1 MTMVMLCVAGI
12 RWNGARLV
20 YTSRCRSNPWSPG
33 RRVLS
38 RHDTVS
44 YARENMPETD
54 KDVLDWANLS
64 IREHLE
70 AKSGGEVEWSNT
82 DLLKL
87 CMLVSLEETAS
98 DGLLGDDVLFRSTW
112 DLSLVTHY
120 SVRVRELFMD
130 MCQDIEGDLDSKAR
144 LSYDEYVARYPTHL
158 VSAINDVLYEQ
169 QGYKRMASY
178 GDVSSYQLRRVLDSG
193 VGSPILLAII
203 YLVVAEES
211 GLSLNALSLE
221 EGSYVVMWP
230 KDDGI
235 RLGAQGA
242 LFVIDPYAKGSL
254 ISAQEISEIFNVVVP
269 LQPGSLRDMAEATL
283 LQLLTTHWC
292 LAVQCPPEPLLAI
305 PLDLDVALGEYS
317 DVSVQ
322 VEYDDGRKAPLL
334 SNKGDFWTVS
344 PETMHHMQRCLSAA
358 EKLHILRDGT
368 VESTVRLALC
378 QYFCH
383 DYQKAIESL
392 EKVLEQCGDD
402 DSLIDLERIEVLQNK
417 CRLLLR
423 T

>member
-1 MTMVMLCVAGI
+1 MTMVILGVAGI

-112 DLSLVTHY
+112 DLSLIKHY

-178 GDVSSYQLRRVLDSG
+178 GDVSSFQLRRVLDSG

-254 ISAQEISEIFNVVVP
+254 MSAQEISEIFDVVVP

-322 VEYDDGRKAPLL
+322 VEYDDGQKAPLL

-358 EKLHILRDGT
+358 EKLHILQDGT

>member
-1 MTMVMLCVAGI
+1 MIMLGVAGI

-54 KDVLDWANLS
+54 EDVLDWANLS

-70 AKSGGEVEWSNT
+70 AKSGGEIEWSNT

-112 DLSLVTHY
+112 DLSLITHY

-130 MCQDIEGDLDSKAR
+130 MCQDIEGGLDSKPR

-178 GDVSSYQLRRVLDSG
+178 GDVSSFQLRRVLDSG

-254 ISAQEISEIFNVVVP
+254 MSAQEISEIFDVVVP
-269 LQPGSLRDMAEATL
+269 LRPGSLRDMAEATL

-322 VEYDDGRKAPLL
+322 VEYDDGKKAPLL

-358 EKLHILRDGT
+358 EKLHILQDGT

-402 DSLIDLERIEVLQNK
+402 DSPIDLERIEVLQNK

>member
-1 MTMVMLCVAGI
+1 MIMLGVAGI

-54 KDVLDWANLS
+54 EDVLDWANLS

-70 AKSGGEVEWSNT
+70 AKSGGEIEWSNT

-112 DLSLVTHY
+112 DLSLITHY

-130 MCQDIEGDLDSKAR
+130 MCQDIEGGLDSKPR

-178 GDVSSYQLRRVLDSG
+178 GDVSSFQLRRVLDSG

-254 ISAQEISEIFNVVVP
+254 MSAQEISEIFDVVVP
-269 LQPGSLRDMAEATL
+269 LRPGSLRDMAEATL

-322 VEYDDGRKAPLL
+322 VEYDDGKKAPLL

-358 EKLHILRDGT
+358 EKLHILQDGT

-378 QYFCH
+378 QYFYH

-402 DSLIDLERIEVLQNK
+402 DSPIDLERIEVLQNK

>member
-1 MTMVMLCVAGI
+1 M
-12 RWNGARLV
+12 
-20 YTSRCRSNPWSPG
+20 
-33 RRVLS
+33 
-38 RHDTVS
+38 
-44 YARENMPETD
+44 
-54 KDVLDWANLS
+54 
-64 IREHLE
+64 
-70 AKSGGEVEWSNT
+70 
-82 DLLKL
+82 
-87 CMLVSLEETAS
+87 
-98 DGLLGDDVLFRSTW
+98 
-112 DLSLVTHY
+112 
-120 SVRVRELFMD
+120 
-130 MCQDIEGDLDSKAR
+130 
-144 LSYDEYVARYPTHL
+144 
-158 VSAINDVLYEQ
+158 
-169 QGYKRMASY
+169 
-178 GDVSSYQLRRVLDSG
+178 
-193 VGSPILLAII
+193 
-203 YLVVAEES
+203 
-211 GLSLNALSLE
+211 
-221 EGSYVVMWP
+221 
-230 KDDGI
+230 
-235 RLGAQGA
+235 
-242 LFVIDPYAKGSL
+242 
-254 ISAQEISEIFNVVVP
+254 SAQEISEIFDVVVP
-269 LQPGSLRDMAEATL
+269 LRPGSLRDMAEATL

-322 VEYDDGRKAPLL
+322 VEYDDGQKAPLL

-358 EKLHILRDGT
+358 EKLHILQDGT

>member
-1 MTMVMLCVAGI
+1 MTMVMLGVAGI

-38 RHDTVS
+38 RHDTLS

-54 KDVLDWANLS
+54 TDVLDWANLS

-112 DLSLVTHY
+112 DLSLITHY

-178 GDVSSYQLRRVLDSG
+178 GDVSSFQLRRVLDSG

-254 ISAQEISEIFNVVVP
+254 MSAQEISEIFDVVVP

-322 VEYDDGRKAPLL
+322 VEYDDGQKAPLL

-358 EKLHILRDGT
+358 EKLHILQDGT